1 VAAVVCSTMIV
12 LIGGRRAIIPT
23 WLLFI
28 ILGNTSS
35 GGVAPPLLLLLPQPY
50 AFVGRFLPP
59 GATVGIVRTAVY
71 FRHQQHLEPFAV
83 QAGWLAC
90 GVAAL
95 LISARLLGRGP
106 AAR

>member
-1 VAAVVCSTMIV
+1 VAAVVGSTMLV
-12 LIGGRRAIIPT
+12 LIGGRWAIIPT

-35 GGVAPPLLLLLPQPY
+35 GGVAPPLLLPQPY

>member
-1 VAAVVCSTMIV
+1 MIV
-12 LIGGRRAIIPT
+12 LIGRWAIIPT

-35 GGVAPPLLLLLPQPY
+35 GGAVAPPLLPQPY
-50 AFVGRFLPP
+50 AFVGRYLPP

-71 FRHQQHLEPFAV
+71 FRHQQHLEAFAV

-106 AAR
+106 AR